1 MVKRPFSLKKTPS
14 LGGLARTWSR
24 SRSSRRSSDPSVCS
38 SAPTPTVGAPATP
51 DQDDASLDRLDDLMA
66 SSAILIRDL
75 SSKLAESTAPADQ
88 CRQRSRKPWTVP
100 PKRIECRSASSCSRA
115 SSTAAVV
122 GICYR
127 EAPSPVSSS
136 ASSAPQSSH
145 DSLSCSESQLTEFA
159 GNLSPGHGHLGSLSR
174 ETTFSS
180 EDSLGVASAR
190 RGGGGRGPDAA
201 GAAGRVPSKRPP
213 GGCLG
218 SVYSVGSGYE
228 VEVQGRDEVDEF
240 DAGGTDPEGPVCD
253 ARTDEDFVVKVRLPS
268 MGLYSR

>member
-100 PKRIECRSASSCSRA
+100 PKRIERRSSSRA

-127 EAPSPVSSS
+127 EAPSPVSSAS

-228 VEVQGRDEVDEF
+228 VEIQGRDEVDEF
-240 DAGGTDPEGPVCD
+240 DAGGTNPEGPECD
-253 ARTDEDFVVKVRLPS
+253 ARSDEDFVVKVRLPS